1 MMQLCELVKKVQ
13 LREGLFDFTI
23 GNKEMAEKCL
33 AGQFLHI
40 KCGNKSLLRR
50 PISICDVNGENI
62 RFIFEIRGEGTK
74 ELSLAKVGENID
86 VLGPLGKGFTL
97 LDKSKKVIFIGGG
110 IGIFPLLMAA
120 KHYGENATILLGFRD
135 TKTVVLKKEFESL
148 GCNVLIATDDGSE
161 GYKGF
166 ITDLLIKENIDGIF
180 ACGPKPMLIKTANFA
195 KANNIFCELSMEE
208 RMGCGIGACLVCA
221 CKTKKGEGHTF
232 SHVCKDGPVFNAKEV
247 IFDD

>member
-1 MMQLCELVKKVQ
+1 MLIKKEE

-23 GNKEMAEKCL
+23 QNKEMAEKCL

-40 KCGNKSLLRR
+40 KCGNKTMLRR
-50 PISICDVNGENI
+50 PISICDVEGDNI
-62 RFIFEIRGEGTK
+62 RFIFEVRGEGTK
-74 ELSLAKVGENID
+74 ELSQFKVGESLD

-120 KHYGENATILLGFRD
+120 KHYGENAIVLLGFRD
-135 TKTVVLKKEFESL
+135 KKTVVLKNEFEKL
-148 GCNVLIATDDGSE
+148 GCTVLIATDDGSE
-161 GYKGF
+161 GYNGF
-166 ITDLLIKENIDGIF
+166 VTDLLNPQNIDGIF
-180 ACGPKPMLIKTANFA
+180 ACGPKPMLIKTAKFA
-195 KANNIFCELSMEE
+195 KENGIFCELSMEE

-221 CKTKKGEGHTF
+221 CKTKKGEGTTF
-232 SHVCKDGPVFNAKEV
+232 SHVCKDGPVFNASEV

>member
-1 MMQLCELVKKVQ
+1 MLIKKVE

-23 GNKEMAEKCL
+23 SNKEMAEKCL

-40 KCGNKSLLRR
+40 KCGNKVLLRR
-50 PISICDVNGENI
+50 PISICDVNGEEI
-62 RFIFEIRGEGTK
+62 RFIFEVRGEGTK
-74 ELSLAKVGENID
+74 ELSLAKVGESLD

-120 KHYGENATILLGFRD
+120 KHYGENATVLLGFRD
-135 TKTVVLKKEFESL
+135 KKTIVLKDEFQKL

-166 ITDLLIKENIDGIF
+166 ITDLLEKENIDGIF
-180 ACGPKPMLIKTANFA
+180 ACGPKPMLIKTANFS
-195 KANNIFCELSMEE
+195 KANDIFCELSMEE

-221 CKTKKGEGHTF
+221 CKTKKGEGTTF